1 MMSKLGKLME
11 VYNIL
16 TWLTRLL
23 ISDLAGFENNIQYI
37 TLIDTRAGF
46 PSVRLSVVGAHHGP
60 NVRMRSSHRL
70 IA

>member
-37 TLIDTRAGF
+37 TLIDTPELAFHQFGCQ
-46 PSVRLSVVGAHHGP
+46 
-60 NVRMRSSHRL
+60 
-70 IA
+70 